1 MTLRIG
7 DIAPDF
13 TAETTSNA
21 QTSVPGFY
29 AAGDIAVSSRPI
41 TTAAASGAEAA
52 MMLNKDHAPG
62 NLRSGRPPAF
72 LRIAPRGDSPGTP
85 TMGLPAAAHP
95 ISGCG
100 SGEPRVEIRL
110 IGDLAVLRNG
120 DALVL
125 PNSRKTRALL
135 AYLIL
140 NPGRHRRER
149 LCEIFWQI
157 PDDPRG
163 SLRWSL
169 CKLRSLVNGAGVT
182 RIIADRET
190 VAFDPA
196 GAAIDIFQLR
206 EALANG
212 CASLDTG
219 KLAELASIASR
230 GLLPG
235 IDPSGQPDFARFLTR
250 QRETFRAM
258 RRELLCELIRRPL
271 RQSPGDA
278 ASWLQELVEIE
289 PYSVEAHATL
299 IATLIRAG
307 RKADAE
313 WQLQSSL
320 SILSEIEGIDL
331 AALRRAAACKP
342 LASAGVPLFIAPV
355 AESRLA
361 HGAAVRAEA
370 ANRVPPKSM
379 APRRISAFRH

>member
-1 MTLRIG
+1 MT
-7 DIAPDF
+7 
-13 TAETTSNA
+13 
-21 QTSVPGFY
+21 
-29 AAGDIAVSSRPI
+29 
-41 TTAAASGAEAA
+41 
-52 MMLNKDHAPG
+52 LNKDHAAG
-62 NLRSGRPPAF
+62 NFRSGRPAAF
-72 LRIAPRGDSPGTP
+72 LRIAPDAAGTP
-85 TMGLPAAAHP
+85 TMGLAAATHS
-95 ISGCG
+95 ITGCR
-100 SGEPRVEIRL
+100 SAETRVEIRL
-110 IGDLAVLRNG
+110 IGNLAVLRNG
-120 DALVL
+120 DALAL

-140 NPGRHRRER
+140 NPGPHRRER
-149 LCEIFWQI
+149 LCEIFWQV

-196 GAAIDIFQLR
+196 GGAIDIFQLR

-212 CASLDTG
+212 CAALDTG

-235 IDPSGQPDFARFLTR
+235 VDPSGQPDFAWFLAS

-258 RRELLCELIRRPL
+258 RRELLCELIRRL

-331 AALRRAAACKP
+331 VALRRAAACKP

-355 AESRLA
+355 AGSGLA

>member
-1 MTLRIG
+1 MTLGIG

-13 TAETTSNA
+13 AAETTADA
-21 QTSVPGFY
+21 QASVPGNFR
-29 AAGDIAVSSRPI
+29 G
-41 TTAAASGAEAA
+41 G
-52 MMLNKDHAPG
+52 
-62 NLRSGRPPAF
+62 RSPAF
-72 LRIAPRGDSPGTP
+72 LRVAPGTAGTP
-85 TMGLPAAAHP
+85 TMGLSAATHS
-95 ISGCG
+95 ITGCR
-100 SGEPRVEIRL
+100 SGETREIRL
-110 IGDLAVLRNG
+110 IGNLAVLRNG
-120 DALVL
+120 DALAL

-140 NPGRHRRER
+140 NPGPHRRER
-149 LCEIFWQI
+149 LCEIFWHV

-196 GAAIDIFQLR
+196 GTAIDIFQLR

-219 KLAELASIASR
+219 KLADLASIASC

-235 IDPSGQPDFARFLTR
+235 LDPSGQPDFVRFLTS

-258 RRELLCELIRRPL
+258 RRELLCELIRRRL

-342 LASAGVPLFIAPV
+342 LASGVPLFIAPV
-355 AESRLA
+355 AESGLA

-370 ANRVPPKSM
+370 ANGVSPKSM
-379 APRRISAFRH
+379 APRRLSVFRH